1 MYLSEK
7 EIEAVLMLP
16 GPKRFDYFV
25 KKVADFEKVW
35 GLFDKG
41 WAMAGDDDGR
51 EVLLLWP
58 AKQYAQLSAVEDWA
72 SFQPME
78 IPLVEFLNEWIPQ
91 MVKRKERIG
100 IFLTPD
106 GKGVIS
112 EPSELNTSLANEL
125 KKF

>member
-7 EIEAVLMLP
+7 EMEAVLKLP

-25 KKVADFEKVW
+25 KKVADFGKVW

-41 WAMAGDDDGR
+41 WAMAGDDNGQ

-58 AKQYAQLSAVEDWA
+58 AKQYAQLSAVKDWA

-78 IPLVEFLNEWIPQ
+78 ISLEEFLNEWIPQ
-91 MVKRKERIG
+91 MVKRNERIG
-100 IFLTPD
+100 VFLAPD